1 MARTFP
7 VRGRGVRR
15 GWFSPVVSLSWCA
28 FEGGPS
34 VEGVLGGRI
43 DVGAPGGRIP
53 QETLLMDVVFL
64 QLRHLSDG
72 RVRAS
77 VILAGGGITH
87 QGGSLDGNDQ
97 VSSRYDRLPPFIGP
111 VLGGVD
117 DARRTLDVGGL
128 VLDDHE
134 SIVGAL
140 HPAVLSIAEIQ
151 AAGCAV
157 PVGWS

>member
-53 QETLLMDVVFL
+53 QENLLMDVVFL
-64 QLRHLSDG
+64 QLRRLSDG

-77 VILAGGGITH
+77 AILAGWGIAH

-97 VSSRYDRLPPFIGP
+97 ASSRYDRLPPFIGP